1 MHVLKDLK
9 VWNKA
14 MEITEKVYRLSAN
27 FPREERYGLTSQ
39 IRRCAVSVPSNIAE
53 GAGRNTNGEFKNFR
67 SIANGSAYELFTQLI
82 LSYKLKLVPKEDVES
97 ILKEIIE
104 VQTMNYALIKSLN
117 KQLITQF

>member
-1 MHVLKDLK
+1 MYVLKDLK

-53 GAGRNTNGEFKNFR
+53 GAGRNTNGEFKNFL

-82 LSYKLKLVPKEDVES
+82 LSYKLKLVPKEDVEY

-104 VQTMNYALIKSLN
+104 VQKMNYALIKLLN
-117 KQLITQF
+117 K